1 MSREYKKGYWYYDMV
16 EDRALILEKVEEK
29 YLTFKSAVEIEFHLN
44 TREEWDKRLRP
55 LISTDIFKPGDLV
68 YLISEKTKAQ
78 VKDANHIEV
87 KVEVPGG
94 KTYYIYN
101 SILNLSLISPVE
113 TATPS
118 VVSSSSCTCSIHS
131 LMRQGCP
138 SVHGKE
144 CIHGE

>member
-16 EDRALILEKVEEK
+16 WDRALILKKVEGK
-29 YLTFKSAVEIEFHLN
+29 YLTFSSVDETRYHFN
-44 TREEWDKRLRP
+44 SREEWDKCLRP
-55 LISTDIFKPGDLV
+55 LISTDTFKPGDLV
-68 YLISEKTKAQ
+68 YLIGEKTKAQ

-101 SILNLSLISPVE
+101 STLNLSLISPV
-113 TATPS
+113 TTPS
-118 VVSSSSCTCSIHS
+118 VVSSSACTCSIHS

-138 SVHGKE
+138 SVQGKE